1 MRGLCFYF
9 SVNIISAIL
18 VDKLQFRLTEKGGQS
33 KIEQLV
39 NSVSQAIEAGE
50 LKKGESLPSINRL
63 SSEAGF
69 SRDTVFKAYKIL
81 KERELIE
88 SAPTRGYYVT
98 GGTQK
103 VFMLLDDF
111 SAFKEQL
118 YSSFRKELPGSW
130 TVDLLFHHYNPDVFR
145 QLVQGSLGRYSGYVV
160 MNINHNGMEDIL
172 KKIDPSKLLILDM
185 GMPGD
190 ESINYI
196 VQDFNR
202 AVEKCLEESSGYFE
216 KYTEII
222 MVYDKNETPHPEET
236 VNAVRRFCEKHGLE
250 FKKINNT
257 QKTDVEKGQ
266 CWFTIRD
273 TDLVEVIKKCTAKGF
288 RPGSDIGIISY
299 NDSPM
304 KEIAAGGITVIS
316 TNFEQ
321 MGFLAAEFMKNRQA
335 IRKVLPTS
343 MIIRHS
349 L

>member
-1 MRGLCFYF
+1 M
-9 SVNIISAIL
+9 
-18 VDKLQFRLTEKGGQS
+18 DKFQFRLAAKGGQS

-50 LKKGESLPSINRL
+50 LNEGDSLPSINRL

-98 GGTQK
+98 GGTHK

-118 YSSFRKELPGSW
+118 YNSFRNELPDSW
-130 TVDLLFHHYNPDVFR
+130 TVDLLFHHYNRDVFI
-145 QLVQGSLGRYSGYVV
+145 QLVQSSLGRYSSYVV
-160 MNINHNGMEDIL
+160 MNINHNGMEEIL
-172 KKIDPSKLLILDM
+172 KEIDPAKLLILDM
-185 GMPGD
+185 GMPS
-190 ESINYI
+190 EKNISYI
-196 VQDFNR
+196 VQDFDS
-202 AVEKCLEESSGYFE
+202 AVEKCLNKGSGYFK
-216 KYTEII
+216 KYSEII
-222 MVYDKNETPHPEET
+222 LVYDKNVTPHPEET
-236 VNAVRRFCEKHGLE
+236 ADAVQRFCAKHGLKL
-250 FKKINNT
+250 KKIKST
-257 QKTDVEKGQ
+257 QDKKVEEGQ

-273 TDLVEVIKKCTAKGF
+273 SDLVEVIKKCNEKGF

-299 NDSPM
+299 NDTPM
-304 KEIAAGGITVIS
+304 KEIAGDGITVIT
-316 TNFEQ
+316 TNFEE
-321 MGFLAAEFMKNRQA
+321 MGFLAAEFVKNRQI

-343 MIIRHS
+343 MKIRKS